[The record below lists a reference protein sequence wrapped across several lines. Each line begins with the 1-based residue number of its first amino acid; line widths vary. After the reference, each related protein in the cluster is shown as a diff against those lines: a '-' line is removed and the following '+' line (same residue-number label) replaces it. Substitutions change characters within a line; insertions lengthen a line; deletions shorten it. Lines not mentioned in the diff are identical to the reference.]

1 MKQPNDQMTMKLHYT
16 FLMCVNKLNP
26 FVGDAVNSVL
36 DQTDPDFDFI
46 IVANNCNEDLWQF
59 LTDFHDP
66 RIKLYRTR
74 IGQLSFNLNYGL
86 NLAKEGYV
94 LRMDADDI
102 ALPDRLKLTK
112 SLLFDH
118 GYPDLLGGTSILIDT
133 SGKKI
138 GYEGSLGKDVEIKA
152 SLWWKNTIIHSACC
166 FKASS
171 VIDLGGY
178 CGGFMS
184 EDYDLWLRACR
195 SKTFTFY
202 NVDVPF
208 IKYRI
213 HPGQVRSNS
222 LAYAENAGYLLR
234 EALMLN
240 SLKLFSGSLIACL
253 KKYIK
258 GRL

>member
-1 MKQPNDQMTMKLHYT
+1 MNQSKDNITMEFHYT
-16 FLMCVNKLNP
+16 FLMCVNKLTP
-26 FVGDAVNSVL
+26 FVGDSVNSVL

-59 LTDFHDP
+59 LNDFHDP

-86 NLAKEGYV
+86 NLAKEGYI
-94 LRMDADDI
+94 LRMDADDM
-102 ALPDRLKLTK
+102 ALPDRLALTK
-112 SLLFDH
+112 SLLSDH
-118 GYPDLLGGTSILIDT
+118 GYPDVLGGTSILIDAL
-133 SGKKI
+133 GHI
-138 GYEGSLGKDVEIKA
+138 LGCEGSGAGDAKIKA
-152 SLWWKNTIIHSACC
+152 SMWWKNRIIHPACA

-171 VIDLGGY
+171 VIGLGGY
-178 CGGFMS
+178 CGGFMT

-195 SKTFTFY
+195 SKTFTFC
-202 NVDVPF
+202 NVNVPF

-213 HPGQVRSNS
+213 HPDQARCKS
-222 LAYAENAGYLLR
+222 LAYAEMAGHLLR

-258 GRL
+258 GRV